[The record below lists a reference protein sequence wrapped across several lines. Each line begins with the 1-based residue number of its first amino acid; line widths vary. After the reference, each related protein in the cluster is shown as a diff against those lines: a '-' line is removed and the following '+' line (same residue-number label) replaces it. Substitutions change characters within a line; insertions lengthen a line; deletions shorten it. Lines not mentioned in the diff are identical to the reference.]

1 MNNILMD
8 HCLNSARGWVELGNC
23 IEASRELDR
32 MIPAWRTHPA
42 TLEVRWEIYARGK
55 LWNAAFEM
63 ALAICEFAPERIDG
77 WVLQAESLFHRNQE
91 LRSRDLLISVI
102 DRFPG
107 RALIPF
113 RLACYS
119 HHLGFTEEVKEWV
132 ELAFTCGDLIS
143 WRTGHSESLPLSRF
157 SSKSANDVE
166 RSGGQSCLG
175 IPVQR
180 GESSSSRR
188 TWGWGR
194 RLVRGRWAVGK
205 DALLV
210 ACRAHDPSGCF
221 RGDASIS
228 EFSAWRF
235 AIALAAV
242 RFPSS
247 DDLVPGPV
255 REVLPGHDS
264 RV

>member
-63 ALAICEFAPERIDG
+63 ALAICELAPERIDG

-113 RLACYS
+113 LLACYS

-132 ELAFTCGDLIS
+132 ELAFTCGDFDQLAH
-143 WRTGHSESLPLSRF
+143 RALREPAF
-157 SSKSANDVE
+157 E
-166 RSGGQSCLG
+166 
-175 IPVQR
+175 PV
-180 GESSSSRR
+180 
-188 TWGWGR
+188 
-194 RLVRGRWAVGK
+194 LVK
-205 DALLV
+205 
-210 ACRAHDPSGCF
+210 
-221 RGDASIS
+221 
-228 EFSAWRF
+228 
-235 AIALAAV
+235 
-242 RFPSS
+242 
-247 DDLVPGPV
+247 V
-255 REVLPGHDS
+255 RERCGTVRRAELPGNPGSAGRIVFQQADLGVGTS
-264 RV
+264 IGAG

>member
-1 MNNILMD
+1 MD

-63 ALAICEFAPERIDG
+63 ALAICELAPERIDG

-107 RALIPF
+107 RALIPSGWPVTAIISDSPKKS
-113 RLACYS
+113 RSGLNSRSPA
-119 HHLGFTEEVKEWV
+119 EI
-132 ELAFTCGDLIS
+132 LIS

-210 ACRAHDPSGCF
+210 ACRAHDPRGCF